1 MQRAKQKT
9 EQFQENASVEPD
21 IKRDDNEESSRIYS
35 Q

>member
-9 EQFQENASVEPD
+9 EQFQENALVEPD
-21 IKRDDNEESSRIYS
+21 IKRDDNEEFRRIYS